1 MMKHKTILLSLLA
14 FLAFAGCEDLEET
27 YEDYT
32 GNGPVRYLAKCSDVT
47 VESGWERLVITWKNN
62 LDPNRNGIWLHCE
75 SMSTSLDTLLPADC
89 DSCSVNG
96 LAEGTYNITVAA
108 VSEQGDTAL
117 TALGN
122 GRPYTPNHEAV
133 LSFTRGLTKY
143 IFVKDKLVL
152 FAGMKTSE
160 IVDFKL
166 DYTGTD
172 GQTKTYNLSDNM
184 WAFMERDLLVEDVD
198 ASQPVTLKR
207 RGLIGECPD
216 TITFPDYVLDPDALN
231 MAADFH
237 SRIIERYGEVDLSM
251 EELELDYDL
260 SSMEDILYFQNLKK
274 LVLGKNRFYDPENPY
289 NPKSSVANSD
299 YTMQER
305 TNFCIRT
312 LHQVN
317 PEFSIDNYGGHYN
330 IWFYTFMGDGIT
342 VTDHGERNALP
353 DDLQLFATDGFT
365 LTADGEALEDSNL
378 LDQDATTMW
387 ESPIAQAQ
395 ATHDIVLDMGEA
407 RAVKGVMVTQA
418 RVSTNARNY
427 LPEAVTVY
435 VSTDGVNWTNPC
447 PMEGLTLG
455 MVAGERKLVDFLA
468 EQNVRYI
475 RVTVS
480 DVYYNGN
487 YGSVL
492 GDIIPY

>member
-1 MMKHKTILLSLLA
+1 MMKYKTILLSLLG
-14 FLAFAGCEDLEET
+14 FLAFAACEDLEET
-27 YEDYT
+27 YKDYA
-32 GNGPVRYLAKCSDVT
+32 GDGPVRYLAKCTDVT
-47 VESGWERLVITWKNN
+47 VESGWERLAVKWKNN

-75 SMSTSLDTLLPADC
+75 SNTLQVDTLLPADC

-96 LAEGTYNITVAA
+96 LPEGSYTVTVAA
-108 VSEQGDTAL
+108 VSERGDTAL
-117 TALGN
+117 AAIGN

-133 LSFTRGLTKY
+133 LSFTRGISKY
-143 IFVKDKLVL
+143 IFVKDRLVL
-152 FAGMKTSE
+152 FAGMKTAE
-160 IVDFKL
+160 MVDFKL

-172 GQTKTYNLSDNM
+172 GQPKAYDLSGNM
-184 WAFMERDLLVEDVD
+184 WTYQGRDLLVENVD

-216 TITFPDYVLDPDALN
+216 TITFPDYVLDPEALN

-237 SRIIERYGEVDLSM
+237 SRIIERYGELDLAR

-260 SSMEDILYFQNLKK
+260 SSMEDILYFPNLKK
-274 LVLGKNRFYDPENPY
+274 LVLGKNRYYDRENAM
-289 NPKSSVANSD
+289 NTKSAISNSD

-312 LHQVN
+312 IHQVN
-317 PEFSIDNYGGHYN
+317 PEFSIDNYGGHYG
-330 IWFYTFMGDGIT
+330 IYFYTFMGDGIT
-342 VTDHGERNALP
+342 VTELGERINLP
-353 DDLQLFATDGFT
+353 DDLQLFATNGFSLMAGGEVLDG
-365 LTADGEALEDSNL
+365 NL

-427 LPEAVTVY
+427 LPDAVTVY
-435 VSTDGVNWTNPC
+435 VSTDGMNWTNPC
-447 PMEGLTLG
+447 SMEGLTLG
-455 MVAGERKLVDFLA
+455 RVAGERKLVDFLA